1 MRSRRWARLVV
12 PFLTSP
18 MVFGEAW
25 VAGVRTDTVT
35 VTFCHC
41 HSHNHNVT
49 DTVTCHYHSSD
60 TWMTLFSLQ
69 KTEWRHSHKRVECKG
84 LEVCSGCVWHH
95 THSFPPPHHAR
106 LIGQPMCAM
115 CVRLI
120 THTHCHPCGGITWY
134 THKACGVQCTAERH
148 SVPAVCRCARQCNGA
163 SYSVR
168 RVETGACG
176 TNVAAAGQQQQKVPR
191 TIESKITTSNPA
203 ERA

>member
-1 MRSRRWARLVV
+1 MPFIDAVIDDMRSRRWARLVV

-69 KTEWRHSHKRVECKG
+69 KTEWRHSQNGTVQM
-84 LEVCSGCVWHH
+84 EVCSVCGTTH
-95 THSFPPPHHAR
+95 TASLP
-106 LIGQPMCAM
+106 
-115 CVRLI
+115 LI
-120 THTHCHPCGGITWY
+120 THASSDSLCVLC
-134 THKACGVQCTAERH
+134 
-148 SVPAVCRCARQCNGA
+148 VCD
-163 SYSVR
+163 
-168 RVETGACG
+168 
-176 TNVAAAGQQQQKVPR
+176 
-191 TIESKITTSNPA
+191 
-203 ERA
+203 